1 MRSWDKP
8 EGWRGQK
15 AGELEEPRREG
26 GAGWEAELLMALNQL
41 APVPGSLGGIR
52 EALRGTGK
60 WRT

>member
-41 APVPGSLGGIR
+41 APVPGSLGGSR